1 MHQKIIVMERP
12 SWVLPRVLGE
22 MFGYT
27 EKAISEKR
35 KKGQLIEGVHYK
47 MAPDGKYVYHW
58 RRYEDWLTGTK
69 N

>member
-1 MHQKIIVMERP
+1 MHQKVVVMERP

-35 KKGQLIEGVHYK
+35 KKGQLIEGVHYNCLLYTS
-47 MAPDGKYVYHW
+47 PSPRD
-58 RRYEDWLTGTK
+58 
-69 N
+69 